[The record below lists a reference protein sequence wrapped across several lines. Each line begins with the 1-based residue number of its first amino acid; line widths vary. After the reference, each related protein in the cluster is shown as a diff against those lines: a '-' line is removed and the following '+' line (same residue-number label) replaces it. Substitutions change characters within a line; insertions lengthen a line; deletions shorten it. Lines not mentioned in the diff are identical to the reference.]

1 MFTDEAGLYVQSGK
15 GGDGA
20 VSFRREKYV
29 PFGGPDGGDG
39 GSGGDIVFLAKKS
52 LRTLS
57 HIRSRRVFKA
67 KPGQAG
73 GKNNRAGRSGDHCI
87 IEVPLGTIIRD
98 KESNETLGDLNE
110 EGDSIVISKGGR
122 GGKGNSH
129 FVSSANQ
136 APSYAQPG
144 KEPEGQD
151 LYLELKLIADIG
163 LVGFPNA
170 GKSTLLSRLSR
181 ANPKIANYPFT
192 TLYPNLGVVHIGD
205 YDSYILAD
213 IPGLIEGAH
222 KGIGLGIRFLKHIER
237 TKGLLFLID
246 IFAENPFNQFELL
259 MNELK
264 CYHTRMLE
272 KPFYIALNKMDLF
285 PMEERD
291 HILKDFVDR
300 YEKSSW
306 RSLSEL
312 NPITLISAVSGE
324 GMDPLKQRLFKF
336 LKAYENKD
344 EPSSSFGPL

>member
-1 MFTDEAGLYVQSGK
+1 MFTDEAELHVQSGK

-39 GSGGDIVFLAKKS
+39 GRGGDVIFTVRKS

-57 HIRSRRVFKA
+57 HIRSRRLFKA
-67 KPGQAG
+67 KPGQKG
-73 GKNNRAGRSGDHCI
+73 GKNNRAGKSGDDYI

-98 KESNETLGDLNE
+98 KESSETLGDLNE
-110 EGDSIVISKGGR
+110 EGTSLVIVKGGR

-129 FVSSANQ
+129 FVSSTNQ
-136 APSYAQPG
+136 APTHAQSG
-144 KEPEGQD
+144 KDSVERN

-192 TLYPNLGVVHIGD
+192 TLYPNLGVVHVGD

-222 KGIGLGIRFLKHIER
+222 QGVGLGIRFLKHIER
-237 TKGLLFLID
+237 TKGLVFLID
-246 IFAENPFNQFELL
+246 IFSEDPFNQFELL

-272 KPFYIALNKMDLF
+272 KPFYIVLNKIDLF
-285 PMEERD
+285 PMEEREQ
-291 HILKDFVDR
+291 ILKGFMDL
-300 YEKSSW
+300 YKESSW
-306 RSLSEL
+306 KPLTEL

-324 GMDPLKQRLFKF
+324 GIDELKLKLFKF
-336 LKAYENKD
+336 LKAYTD
-344 EPSSSFGPL
+344 EPSTALSSL